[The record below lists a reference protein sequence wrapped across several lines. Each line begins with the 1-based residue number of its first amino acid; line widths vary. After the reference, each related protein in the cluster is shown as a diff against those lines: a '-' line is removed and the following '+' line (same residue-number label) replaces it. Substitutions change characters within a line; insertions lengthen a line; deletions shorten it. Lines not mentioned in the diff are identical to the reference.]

1 MRTLLLPLLLLAAG
15 ASAAQAQS
23 GTLATAKPCCTIAA
37 INARTGIVTAR
48 ERSTGKTF
56 RFQVK
61 DRALLKTL
69 IAGQGVWADFAA
81 KQVSLK
87 PAEPASDPSVNPVEP
102 AGQPAVQRGVQCCP
116 ILPEVSP

>member
-1 MRTLLLPLLLLAAG
+1 MRTLLLLLLLLAAG
-15 ASAAQAQS
+15 APAAQAQS
-23 GTLATAKPCCTIAA
+23 GKFATAKPCCTIAA
-37 INARTGIVTAR
+37 VNERTGIVTAR

-69 IAGQGVWADFAA
+69 TAGQGVWADFAA
-81 KQVSLK
+81 KQVSVR
-87 PAEPASDPSVNPVEP
+87 PAEPTANLSVNPAEP
-102 AGQPAVQRGVQCCP
+102 AGQPAAQPGAQCCP